1 VLGSWGIRSTDDVGA
16 IVFNMI
22 DIGQMRKTR
31 ADKREDFQ
39 GVYDFAEAFARDLSF
54 VVPEAG

>member
-1 VLGSWGIRSTDDVGA
+1 
-16 IVFNMI
+16 MI